1 MVETSAD
8 VGSKSFQAPGYHRLS
23 LAVYIIRSGSR
34 IEFALRA
41 SVGLVLAY
49 FLVRFY
55 LKKSDA
61 AFTLVLAG
69 FVVGLAYLAEW
80 LRRGRN

>member
-1 MVETSAD
+1 
-8 VGSKSFQAPGYHRLS
+8 
-23 LAVYIIRSGSR
+23 
-34 IEFALRA
+34 
-41 SVGLVLAY
+41 LAY

-61 AFTLVLAG
+61 ALTLVLAG

>member
-1 MVETSAD
+1 MHPAL
-8 VGSKSFQAPGYHRLS
+8 K
-23 LAVYIIRSGSR
+23 
-34 IEFALRA
+34 FALRA

-55 LKKSDA
+55 LKKNDA